1 MALTNGDLKNIK
13 DLIGV
18 TVDEVIEKKGVVTK
32 DMLDNLPTK
41 NEFYEYMD
49 KVIGEIKTVRE
60 SQEILTEK
68 VYKDHES

>member
-32 DMLDNLPTK
+32 DMLGNLPTK

-49 KVIGEIKTVRE
+49 KVIG
-60 SQEILTEK
+60 
-68 VYKDHES
+68 

>member
-18 TVDEVIEKKGVVTK
+18 TVDEVIEKKRVVTK